1 MIVPYDLTNK
11 MKVCKVNSN
20 LHITRYVEN
29 APSKIQTNVKE
40 NLLVIVMNGRKKLVC
55 GDYITVISKGEFGF
69 FKKGN
74 YIMNQILTNDIY
86 ESLLVF
92 ISDEYMREIRNLHKS
107 KVMYDINKKSAPYI
121 QGYIGENLQHEVKQ
135 ILRLLSDDTEDY
147 EDILNLKIKEL
158 VLYLLSGASSEQIMN
173 FIYCCTDETNNLC
186 QYMEQNYEMCQDI
199 SSIANALNM
208 SISTF
213 KRKFVHMYGET
224 PGKWIN
230 HKKLEKAIKL
240 LNTTD
245 YLMSDICFLCGFES
259 VSTFNV
265 LFKKNFGMTPGQFA
279 RKSRRNE
286 AQQLNAVTSMV

>member
-20 LHITRYVEN
+20 IHVTRYVEN
-29 APSKIQTNVKE
+29 APSKIQTNVQE
-40 NLLVIVMNGRKKLVC
+40 NLLVIVMNGRKKLSC
-55 GDYITVISKGEFGF
+55 GDYTTVISKGEFGF

-92 ISDEYMREIRNLHKS
+92 ISDEYMSEIRNLYKTEVVYDTSS
-107 KVMYDINKKSAPYI
+107 KNISYI
-121 QGYIGENLQHEVKQ
+121 QGYVGENLQHEVKQ
-135 ILRLLSDDTEDY
+135 ILRLLSDDAQDY
-147 EDILNLKIKEL
+147 ENILNLKIKEL
-158 VLYLLSGASSEQIMN
+158 LLYLLNGASTEQILN
-173 FIYCCTDETNNLC
+173 FIYCCTDGTDDLC

-208 SISTF
+208 STSTF
-213 KRKFVHMYGET
+213 KRKFVRTYGET

-245 YLMSDICFLCGFES
+245 YLIADICFLCGFES

-265 LFKKNFGMTPGQFA
+265 QFKKNFGMAPGQFS
-279 RKSRRNE
+279 RKGRRKINKII
-286 AQQLNAVTSMV
+286 

>member
-20 LHITRYVEN
+20 IHITKYVEN
-29 APSKIQTNVKE
+29 APSKIQTNVQE
-40 NLLVIVMNGRKKLVC
+40 NLLVIVMNGRKKLSC
-55 GDYITVISKGEFGF
+55 GDYTTVISKGQFGF

-92 ISDEYMREIRNLHKS
+92 ISDEYMREILNLYKTEFVHDCIRKDVS
-107 KVMYDINKKSAPYI
+107 YI
-121 QGYIGENLQHEVKQ
+121 QGSVGNHLQHEIEQ
-135 ILRLLSDDTEDY
+135 ILRLLSDDKHDY
-147 EDILNLKIKEL
+147 ENILNLKIKEL
-158 VLYLLSGASSEQIMN
+158 VLYLLSGASTGEVLN
-173 FIYCCTDETNNLC
+173 FIYCCINETDDLYE
-186 QYMEQNYEMCQDI
+186 YMEQNYEVCQDI

-213 KRKFVHMYGET
+213 KRKFVRAYGET
-224 PGKWIN
+224 PWKWIIR
-230 HKKLEKAIKL
+230 KKLERAMKL

-245 YLMSDICFLCGFES
+245 YLITDICFLCGFES

-265 LFKKNFGMTPGQFA
+265 QFKKNFGVAPRQCT
-279 RKSRRNE
+279 RKGEGKINGRKIS
-286 AQQLNAVTSMV
+286 QC